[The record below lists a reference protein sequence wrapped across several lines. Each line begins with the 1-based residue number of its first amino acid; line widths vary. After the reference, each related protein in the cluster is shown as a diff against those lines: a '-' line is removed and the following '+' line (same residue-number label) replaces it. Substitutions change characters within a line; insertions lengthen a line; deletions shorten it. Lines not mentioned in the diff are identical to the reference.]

1 MVEYCIHLHIYLN
14 INKKKKVYS
23 DVEHLYCFQFEVTI
37 KTVMNIFYKSFITL
51 MDTFL
56 DMG

>member
-23 DVEHLYCFQFEVTI
+23 DVEHLYYFQFEVII
-37 KTVMNIFYKSFITL
+37 KTDMNIFFKFFIAH
-51 MDTFL
+51 METFL